1 MEIVVIH
8 SENILKTSFDFLKH
22 KIGGTLHHLP
32 IHQIETKIQT
42 IKADL
47 LIFLHSTN
55 LLENLKL
62 DVIKKIKLVKD
73 IPILCIIP
81 KNENLLESTFHHGA
95 DEVIYAPYSQ
105 QELIIRTEAL
115 LKRKFQK
122 PLTKEKFITIQDLVL
137 DTNNYQI
144 SRGIEILPVTKLE
157 FNILLTLATHPDK
170 VFMKKELYEMIWQD
184 HYYDNGNVLNVHI
197 RRLRKKIEL
206 NPDNP
211 QIIETKW
218 GIGYKIN
225 LTKKVVL

>member
-1 MEIVVIH
+1 
-8 SENILKTSFDFLKH
+8 LDF
-22 KIGGTLHHLP
+22 
-32 IHQIETKIQT
+32 
-42 IKADL
+42 
-47 LIFLHSTN
+47 
-55 LLENLKL
+55 
-62 DVIKKIKLVKD
+62 IKKIKLVKD
-73 IPILCIIP
+73 IPILTIIP
-81 KNENLLESTFHHGA
+81 KNENLLESAFDHGA

-105 QELIIRTEAL
+105 KELIIRTEAL

-122 PLTKEKFITIQDLVL
+122 PQTKEKFITIQDLVL

-144 SRGIEILPVTKLE
+144 SRGKEILPVTKLE
-157 FNILLTLATHPDK
+157 FDILLTLATHPDK
-170 VFMKKELYEMIWQD
+170 VFMKKELYELIWQD